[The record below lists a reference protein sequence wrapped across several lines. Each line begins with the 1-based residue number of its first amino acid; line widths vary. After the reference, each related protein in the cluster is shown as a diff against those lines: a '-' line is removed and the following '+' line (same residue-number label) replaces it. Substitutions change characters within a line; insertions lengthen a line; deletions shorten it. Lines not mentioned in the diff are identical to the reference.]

1 MAQDTTP
8 AIICYQGDGSN
19 TVFSVPF
26 DKGYYGEVRVLF
38 VRRGLADY
46 TYYPGTYYVSGRL
59 YAWQNGGARI
69 YTHTPNPAVG
79 APTYNSQDIEQ
90 ANTVS
95 AVAGQTITVNTL
107 VYSRAIQHDIIS
119 NLLLTWTG
127 DTLQVGDFICII
139 RDTQRGQPYEMPNN
153 QKHIE
158 RALDNVERQVQELKD
173 GLDRTLTIDPSYT
186 IPDSHKMNPVNWL
199 KSIIRCMD
207 FSVRAVRFANGWFD
221 YSLDDPNIADGD
233 KTWYHLLN
241 TDNIKS
247 IRERKEIVDDIEH
260 RWVEY
265 LDQDGQWRTISDSS
279 WEGRIEEVERIANE
293 AHDIAE
299 EALDVANDAD
309 DKADDAVDYARQ
321 AMDAV
326 TGISGERFVFTI
338 EEGQSTLHFDDGIED
353 KIIDLYWQGQY
364 LIQSG
369 NWTVSGD
376 TITMLFDPEEGDTVV
391 VILSTIRQAVE
402 QGDLNAHN
410 IDPTAHANIINT
422 HNTSLSAHANLLAA
436 HNADNSAHATLLS
449 TTINTHNT
457 SASAHSTLFDA
468 KATKVTVRRW

>member
-19 TVFSVPF
+19 SVFDVPF

-46 TYYPGTYYVSGRL
+46 TYNPNTYTVSGRL
-59 YAWQNGGARI
+59 YAWANGGAI
-69 YTHTPNPAVG
+69 VYTHTPNPTVG
-79 APTYNSQDIEQ
+79 APTYNSLDVEQ
-90 ANTVS
+90 VNTVT
-95 AVAGQTITVNTL
+95 AIVGQTITVDSLT
-107 VYSRAIQHDIIS
+107 YTRAVQHDLCA
-119 NLLLTWTG
+119 NLKLTWTG
-127 DTLQVGDFICII
+127 DTLQVGDFICIV
-139 RDTQRGQPYEMPNN
+139 RDTERGQPYEMPNN

-158 RALDNVERQVQELKD
+158 RALDNIERQVQELKD
-173 GLDRTLTIDPSYT
+173 GLDRTLTIDPSYP
-186 IPDSHKMNPVNWL
+186 IPSSHKMNPVNWL

-247 IRERKEIVDDIEH
+247 IRERKEIVDGIEH

-265 LDQDGQWRTISDSS
+265 LDQDGQWRTISDSAWDS
-279 WEGRIEEVERIANE
+279 RITEAERVANE
-293 AHDIAE
+293 AHSIAE
-299 EALDVANDAD
+299 EAISTANDAD
-309 DKADDAVDYARQ
+309 QKSDDAVDYARH
-321 AMDAV
+321 AMDVAAGI
-326 TGISGERFVFTI
+326 TGEKFVFTI
-338 EEGQSTLHFDDGIED
+338 TSGQTTLHFDDDIED

-364 LIQSG
+364 ITESG

-376 TITMLFDPEEGDTVV
+376 TITMLFGPETGDTVV
-391 VILSTIRQAVE
+391 VILNQIRQVVN
-402 QGDLNAHN
+402 QGDLDAHN
-410 IDPTAHANIINT
+410 TDPTAHANIINT
-422 HNTSLSAHANLLAA
+422 HNTSLSAHANLMAA
-436 HNADNSAHATLLS
+436 HNADNSAHANIITA
-449 TTINTHNT
+449 HNT
-457 SASAHSTLFDA
+457 SASAHSTLFAA